1 MLKRNNMKVAV
12 IQHPPKYLNL
22 TKSMDL
28 AVELIQTAAKKGS
41 KLIVFPEAWFPGYPE
56 YVWRLKPGAEMSL
69 TDDLFKISQANSIDL
84 SKDQMKPIQ
93 DAAKKNKVVI
103 VAGYQE
109 IDGEVSGSTLFCS
122 IIIINN
128 DGSILNNHRKLMPTN
143 PERMVW
149 GPGDGSGLNVVE
161 TPVGRIGTL
170 ACWENYMPLA
180 RYSLYSQN
188 IDIYIAP
195 TWDEGEPW
203 LSSMN
208 HISREGGCWVISCS
222 TAIQASDLPDDMPH
236 KDHLYPDKNEWI
248 NCGDA
253 VIYKPFGG
261 VHAGPLHKE
270 KGILYSDIDIS
281 LSKASRR
288 RFDATGHYSRPDVF
302 NLTVDKSKKKPVR

>member
-1 MLKRNNMKVAV
+1 MKVAV

-122 IIIINN
+122 CIIINN

-188 IDIYIAP
+188 IDIYIVDTFGETKLFHKISSTVFLGGSIIKRGGQNPLEAARLGSKILHGPNTDNFKVP
-195 TWDEGEPW
+195 T
-203 LSSMN
+203 LSN
-208 HISREGGCWVISCS
+208 LG
-222 TAIQASDLPDDMPH
+222 
-236 KDHLYPDKNEWI
+236 I
-248 NCGDA
+248 NCS
-253 VIYKPFGG
+253 KPFSC
-261 VHAGPLHKE
+261 E
-270 KGILYSDIDIS
+270 IGIM
-281 LSKASRR
+281 
-288 RFDATGHYSRPDVF
+288 
-302 NLTVDKSKKKPVR
+302 NLPNIHFL